1 MGLAKNAALVSYTH
15 CSSRKPKT
23 NRFCRGEGER
33 GGAVMDQTSTG
44 GNWAFTPRWLFIGC
58 AAAGQGENLP
68 SSSGLSH
75 RPPERRGRCLP
86 VRTCADLE
94 DDVPRTSA
102 PAGAACPTTTQAL
115 QFSDFPFVTL
125 TAGGEP
131 GSAPHPH
138 WCTASG
144 SDTACHTPTLPAGG
158 AGRSWTLASDLAVP
172 WRYI

>member
-1 MGLAKNAALVSYTH
+1 MAVLLLG
-15 CSSRKPKT
+15 
-23 NRFCRGEGER
+23 GEKI
-33 GGAVMDQTSTG
+33 
-44 GNWAFTPRWLFIGC
+44 F
-58 AAAGQGENLP
+58 LP
-68 SSSGLSH
+68 PAGLSH

-86 VRTCADLE
+86 VRTCTDLE
-94 DDVPRTSA
+94 DDVPGASA
-102 PAGAACPTTTQAL
+102 PTGAACPTATQAV

-158 AGRSWTLASDLAVP
+158 AGRSWTLEGRSLPLTWLFLGITFNRITESEIPRPGSAQGVP
-172 WRYI
+172 KFP